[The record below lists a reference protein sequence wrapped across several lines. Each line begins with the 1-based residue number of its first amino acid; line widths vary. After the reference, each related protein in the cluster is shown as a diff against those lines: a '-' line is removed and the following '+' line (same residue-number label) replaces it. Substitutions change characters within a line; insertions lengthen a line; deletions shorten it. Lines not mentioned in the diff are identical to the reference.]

1 MTPIDRLNKA
11 IDNATRRDLG
21 GVTNVTPAF
30 DRLNK
35 AIDKATDELRE
46 ACLCHEEV
54 W

>member
-1 MTPIDRLNKA
+1 MT
-11 IDNATRRDLG
+11 G
-21 GVTNVTPAF
+21 F